1 VSRVDRIVHRLKSR
15 PPAPPAADLQAMS
28 ARMDSL
34 EAMVEG
40 LQDAVDRE
48 TTRLDARIDELARQL
63 QPSELARVLSAD
75 ARKRGL

>member
-1 VSRVDRIVHRLKSR
+1 MSRADRIVHRLKSR
-15 PPAPPAADLQAMS
+15 PPVPPAADLQAIS

>member
-1 VSRVDRIVHRLKSR
+1 MSRVDRIVDRLKSR
-15 PPAPPAADLQAMS
+15 PPAPPPDLQAMS
-28 ARMDSL
+28 ARLDSL
-34 EAMVEG
+34 EAMLEG

-63 QPSELARVLSAD
+63 QPSELARALSAD